1 MTGQAAA
8 EHKNPEHY
16 DTIVI
21 GAGPAGAAAAVR
33 AAELGSKVAVLE
45 ANRPGGV
52 CVNSGCVPTRV
63 LAKTA
68 RLLRDVRHAE
78 VYGIAV
84 NKPVVHWAE
93 TVARVRQVIED
104 VHGYK
109 RLSATLKE
117 AGAELYQEGF
127 AQFIDPFTVKLGDS
141 GRKLS
146 ADTFIVCV
154 GGHSARLPVPGADL
168 MNVPEE
174 VLDMPELPASVV
186 IIGSGYTGVQLA
198 TVFNAFGA
206 EVTLLETQSQLLPS
220 ADKDVSRAL
229 TEAFQAQGI
238 KVMTGIGGVEEVTQ
252 HGELKRTHFTL
263 GDKPQTIDAEA
274 VVACVG
280 WPVSAEKLTLD
291 AAGIEAEAK
300 RIPVDAY
307 YRTNVP
313 HIFVAGDATG
323 AGLVQTAARD
333 GFAAAT
339 NAVLGP
345 RERRSHPLSP
355 SGGFTDPDYGSVGF
369 TETEARERDP
379 ECLVMSVPYTQLER
393 ALIDGRTTG
402 FFKLICDRHRSSILG
417 AHAVGEGAL
426 ELIQAVTTAAAA
438 GADVAALAAVE
449 YAYPTYTA
457 ILGLAARQLL
467 EVQRAE

>member
-1 MTGQAAA
+1 MTGAAS
-8 EHKNPEHY
+8 EHY
-16 DTIVI
+16 DVIVV

-33 AAELGSKVAVLE
+33 AAELGAKVAVLE

-78 VYGIAV
+78 VYGV
-84 NKPVVHWAE
+84 ETSQPVVRWE
-93 TVARVRQVIED
+93 TTVARVRAVIED

-109 RLSATLKE
+109 RLSETLRE
-117 AGAELYQEGF
+117 AGADLYQEGF

-168 MNVPEE
+168 INVPEE
-174 VLDMPELPASVV
+174 VLDFPGLPASVV

-206 EVTLLETQSQLLPS
+206 EVTLLEAQPQLLPS
-220 ADKDVSRAL
+220 ADRDVSLAL
-229 TEAFQAQGI
+229 TEAFSVQGI
-238 KVMTGIGGVEEVTQ
+238 KVLTGIGGVKEVTQ
-252 HGELKRTHFTL
+252 HGELKRINFTSD
-263 GDKPQTIDAEA
+263 GKPQTIDAEA

-280 WPVSAEKLTLD
+280 WPVSAEKLNLG
-291 AAGIEAEAK
+291 AAGVDAEAK
-300 RIPVDAY
+300 RIPTGAY

-313 HIFVAGDATG
+313 HIFVAGDANG

-339 NAVLGP
+339 NAVLGL
-345 RERRSHPLSP
+345 RVRSAHPLLP

-369 TETEARERDP
+369 TESEARERDP
-379 ECLVMSVPYTQLER
+379 ECVVVCVPYTQLER

-402 FFKLICDRHRSSILG
+402 FFKLICDRHRSSVLG

-426 ELIQAVTTAAAA
+426 ELIQAVVTAVAA
-438 GADVAALAAVE
+438 GTDLATLASVE
-449 YAYPTYTA
+449 FAYPTYTA
-457 ILGLAARQLL
+457 VLGLAARQLL
-467 EVQRAE
+467 EAQRAG

>member
-1 MTGQAAA
+1 MTQTDTSA
-8 EHKNPEHY
+8 HY
-16 DTIVI
+16 DVIVI

-33 AAELGSKVAVLE
+33 AAELGSSVAVLE

-68 RLLRDVRHAE
+68 RLLRDVRHART
-78 VYGIAV
+78 YGVAV
-84 NKPVVHWAE
+84 NEPVVHWAE

-109 RLSATLKE
+109 RLSATLEE
-117 AGAELYQEGF
+117 AGAELYQEGL
-127 AQFIDPFTVKLGDS
+127 AQFIDPFTVKLADS
-141 GRKLS
+141 GRQLR

-154 GGHSARLPVPGADL
+154 GRHSARLPVSGAEL

-174 VLDMPELPASVV
+174 VLDFSNLPASVV
-186 IIGSGYTGVQLA
+186 IVGSGYTGVQLA

-206 EVTLLETQSQLLPS
+206 EVTLLETQPQLLPS
-220 ADKDVSRAL
+220 ADQDVSRAL
-229 TEAFQAQGI
+229 TEAFSAQGI
-238 KVMTGIGGVEEVTQ
+238 RVLTGIGSVEQVAR
-252 HGELKRTHFTL
+252 HGELKRTSLTL
-263 GDKPQTIDAEA
+263 GDKLETIDADA
-274 VVACVG
+274 VIACVG
-280 WPVSAEKLTLD
+280 WPVSAENLNLG
-291 AAGIEAEAK
+291 AAGVDAEPK
-300 RIPVDAY
+300 RIPTGAY
-307 YRTNVP
+307 YQTNVP

-345 RERRSHPLSP
+345 RLRSTHPLLP
-355 SGGFTDPDYGSVGF
+355 SGGFTDPDYGSVGL
-369 TETEARERDP
+369 TEAEARERDP
-379 ECLVMSVPYTQLER
+379 ECLVASVPYAQLER

-402 FFKLICDRHRSSILG
+402 FFKLICDRHRSSVLG

-426 ELIQAVTTAAAA
+426 ELIQAVTTAVAA
-438 GADVAALAAVE
+438 GTDLATLASVE
-449 YAYPTYTA
+449 FAYPTYTA
-457 ILGLAARQLL
+457 ILGSAAQKLL
-467 EVQRAE
+467 RV

>member
-1 MTGQAAA
+1 MSQQS
-8 EHKNPEHY
+8 ESSHY
-16 DTIVI
+16 DVIVI

-33 AAELGSKVAVLE
+33 AAELGAKVAVLE

-78 VYGIAV
+78 VYGV
-84 NKPVVHWAE
+84 ETSGPVVRWQE
-93 TVARVRQVIED
+93 TVARVRGVIED

-109 RLSATLKE
+109 RLSATLDE
-117 AGAELYQEGF
+117 AGAHLYQEGF
-127 AQFIDPFTVKLGDS
+127 ARFIDPFTVELGDS

-146 ADTFIVCV
+146 ADTFILCV
-154 GGHSARLPVPGADL
+154 GGHSARLPVPGAEL
-168 MNVPEE
+168 MHVPEE
-174 VLDMPELPASVV
+174 VLDLPDLPVSVI

-198 TVFNAFGA
+198 TIFNAFGA
-206 EVTLLETQSQLLPS
+206 EVTLLETQPQLLPS
-220 ADKDVSRAL
+220 ADHDVSRAL
-229 TEAFQAQGI
+229 AEAFSAQGI
-238 KVMTGIGGVEEVTQ
+238 KVMTGIGGVEQVEQ
-252 HGELKRTHFTL
+252 HGELKRTRFML
-263 GDKPQTIDAEA
+263 EDKPQTIDAEA

-280 WPVSAEKLTLD
+280 WPVSAEKLNLG
-291 AAGIEAEAK
+291 AAGVDAEPK
-300 RIPVDAY
+300 RIPIDAY
-307 YRTNVP
+307 YQTNVP
-313 HIFVAGDATG
+313 HIFVAGDANG

-345 RERRSHPLSP
+345 RVRSTHPLLP

-369 TETEARERDP
+369 TEAEARERDP
-379 ECLVMSVPYTQLER
+379 DCLVVSVPYTQLER

-426 ELIQAVTTAAAA
+426 ELIQAVTTAVAA
-438 GADVAALAAVE
+438 GTDLATLASVE
-449 YAYPTYTA
+449 FAYPTYTA
-457 ILGLAARQLL
+457 ILGLAAEKLL
-467 EVQRAE
+467 KARSE